1 MITSLR
7 VTVPALLI
15 LALGACATQHQSPA
29 EQAAIEECRKQVN
42 KAYMQQ
48 NPDALYKQ
56 DMYANSTRDAP
67 NATYGLMG
75 VSGAGLGAA
84 YDRNQA
90 LENCLIEKGVP
101 PQAPS
106 VQPWLPVAP

>member
-1 MITSLR
+1 MFTAMRITGS
-7 VTVPALLI
+7 ALVL
-15 LALGACATQHQSPA
+15 LALGGCSTQHQSSA
-29 EQAAIEECRKQVN
+29 DQAAIAECRQQVE
-42 KAYMQQ
+42 KAFLQQ
-48 NPDALYKQ
+48 NPDALYRQ
-56 DMYANSTRDAP
+56 DLYASSTRDAP

-90 LENCLIEKGVP
+90 LENCLIQKGVP

>member
-7 VTVPALLI
+7 VSAPILLF
-15 LALGACATQHQSPA
+15 LALGACATHRQSPA
-29 EQAAIEECRKQVN
+29 EQAAIAECRKQVD

>member
-1 MITSLR
+1 MVTSLR
-7 VTVPALLI
+7 VMTPFLL
-15 LALGACATQHQSPA
+15 LLGLGGCATQKQSPA
-29 EQAAIEECRKQVN
+29 EQAAIEECRQQVD

-75 VSGAGLGAA
+75 VSGAGLGAV

-90 LENCLIEKGVP
+90 LENCLIQKGVP